1 MAAPGG
7 KFYIQDVIKDVAPHH
22 ESFEKLWETK
32 WKRPVRFPSLTFQ
45 HQRIAKLGYSYL
57 TQAC

>member
-22 ESFEKLWETK
+22 ESFAKLWETK
-32 WKRPVRFPSLTFQ
+32 WKKPVCSPCFTSIVAFCNAEIMPP
-45 HQRIAKLGYSYL
+45 I
-57 TQAC
+57 

>member
-32 WKRPVRFPSLTFQ
+32 WKGPVSFPSSRLQ
-45 HQRIAKLGYSYL
+45 HHPTTKLEYSYL
-57 TQAC
+57 TQTC